1 MRPNALYLSHYPSHS
16 IANGPQLDHFA
27 KEAKKLTK
35 IHLHSMFMFIFI
47 LFLFRNCVLI
57 KTMLLL
63 KLFSYSD
70 RAPTCRSSSF
80 MLLNLSTYFSFL
92 FLFFEKIIISFSII
106 FVQFVNLK
114 NQRSKVLK
122 QTNNYNKNIQ
132 KMS

>member
-1 MRPNALYLSHYPSHS
+1 MLFICLTIHHIRLQMGLSLTTL
-16 IANGPQLDHFA
+16 Q
-27 KEAKKLTK
+27 KKQEKLTK

-57 KTMLLL
+57 KTMLLF

-106 FVQFVNLK
+106 CLV
-114 NQRSKVLK
+114 R
-122 QTNNYNKNIQ
+122 
-132 KMS
+132 